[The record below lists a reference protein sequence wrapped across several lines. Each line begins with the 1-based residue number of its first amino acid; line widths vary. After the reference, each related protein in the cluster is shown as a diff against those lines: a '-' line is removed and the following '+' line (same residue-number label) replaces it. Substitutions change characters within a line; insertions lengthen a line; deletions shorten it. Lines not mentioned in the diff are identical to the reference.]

1 VRFDGAVHADRLS
14 EEENPPMTSALF
26 SPITMRGMTLPNRVV
41 VSPMCQY
48 NSTDGSAND
57 WHLMHLGSFSLG
69 AAALVMTEMTNV
81 NAVGR
86 ITHKCAGLYS
96 DDNENALKRVIDF
109 CKQYGIA
116 RQGLQIGHA
125 GRKGSTQPPAL
136 GAKPLTAEEGAWE
149 TLAPSAIPFGTGW
162 HVPKAMTKDDL
173 KNTLADYVAAV
184 KRAERVGYDLIEMH
198 GGHGY
203 LIHQFLSPLANQRG
217 DEYGGSVQ
225 KRMRYPL
232 EVFEAMRKA
241 WPSDKPMGIRVSAV
255 DWVDGGTTVDDT
267 IAFAHELKAL
277 GCDYMDVSSGQ
288 VDARQKIPFAPG
300 YNAPFAE
307 AVRKA
312 TGMPTMSVGLI
323 AGHKQAEDIVA
334 SGKADF
340 ICIGRGAM
348 WDPRWMWHAAEE
360 LGAEAPYAPRTMP
373 CHPRMRPQIFPKRAA
388 S

>member
-1 VRFDGAVHADRLS
+1 
-14 EEENPPMTSALF
+14 MTSALF

-57 WHLMHLGSFSLG
+57 WHLMHLGQFSLG

-81 NAVGR
+81 NPVGR
-86 ITHKCAGLYS
+86 ITYKCAGLYS
-96 DDNENALKRVIDF
+96 DDNEKALKRVIDF

-116 RQGLQIGHA
+116 KQGLQVGHA

-136 GAKPLTAEEGAWE
+136 GAKPLTKEENAWE
-149 TLAPSAIPFGTGW
+149 TVAPSAIPFGDGW
-162 HVPKAMTKDDL
+162 HTPHALTQSEMKELTK
-173 KNTLADYVAAV
+173 DYVATV
-184 KRAERVGYDLIEMH
+184 QRAERVGYDVIEMH

-203 LIHQFLSPLANQRG
+203 LIHQFLSPLANQRT

-241 WPSDKPMGIRVSAV
+241 WPADKPMGIRVSAV
-255 DWVDGGTTVDDT
+255 DWVDGGTTIEDT
-267 IAFAHELKAL
+267 IAFANELKAL

-288 VDARQKIPFAPG
+288 LDYRQKIPFAAH

-307 AVRKA
+307 RVRKNA
-312 TGMPTMSVGLI
+312 GLATMSVGLI
-323 AGHKQAEDIVA
+323 TGAREAEEIIA
-334 SGKADF
+334 SGQADMVALA
-340 ICIGRGAM
+340 RGAM
-348 WDPRWMWHAAEE
+348 YDPRWPVHAAME
-360 LGAEAPYAPRTMP
+360 LGVEPPFVPRLMP
-373 CHPRMRPQIFPKRAA
+373 AHPKMRPMIFPDYKPAA
-388 S
+388 